1 MDAFKESSSR
11 NWGTRVLFVGGIMTK
26 KVKTIIGILAGVL
39 IAVTIALAIPLGI
52 YVNRYE
58 QKQLKVNGLYEKSY
72 YEAMD
77 SLENVATKLSKVNVV
92 SGTTVKR
99 ELLNDIW
106 KETDIVVS
114 NFSQLGRDSDETEK
128 VVKFIN
134 QLGDYCYYLSG
145 KVSSGEE
152 LTKTEKENIKKFYD
166 LVSKFKT
173 DFSKIGESLEGDKEI
188 NATTLSDLSAFTGTI
203 KNYSSI
209 DYPELIYDGPFSDGL
224 NDREAKFLK
233 GKTIIS
239 ENDAIGKLKTYF
251 KNAKDVKIAGE
262 SKSNIESYVLTFE
275 LNGKQAS
282 AFITKNGGYLANFNT
297 YMENN
302 NPQYDENACIAK
314 GKEFLN
320 TVGYASMECVWVY
333 NNNSSVYLNFAYK
346 DGETVYYPDLIEL
359 KVSADSGE
367 VIGLEAQNYIYN
379 HGERNVELD
388 KSAESAIKINAELAV
403 ENTMYCVIPTEWNE
417 EVFCKEVKGTYENL
431 TYYIYY
437 DLSTGEEIRAMVVI
451 DEDGNKLI

>member
-1 MDAFKESSSR
+1 M
-11 NWGTRVLFVGGIMTK
+11 TR
-26 KVKTIIGILAGVL
+26 KVKTIIGVLAGIL
-39 IAVTIALAIPLGI
+39 IAVTVGLAIPLGV
-52 YVNRYE
+52 YVNRAE
-58 QKQLKVNGLYEKSY
+58 QRQVKVNGLYEKSY

-152 LTKTEKENIKKFYD
+152 LTKTEKDNVKKFYE
-166 LVSKFKT
+166 LVAKFKT
-173 DFSKIGESLEGDKEI
+173 DFAKVGESLEGEKEI
-188 NATTLSDLSAFTGTI
+188 NASTLSDLSAFTNTV
-203 KNYSSI
+203 KSYSSI

-233 GKTIIS
+233 GKTEIN

-251 KNAKDVKIAGE
+251 PKAKDVKTIGE
-262 SKSNIESYVLTFE
+262 AKSSIESYVFSFDID
-275 LNGKQAS
+275 GKMAS
-282 AFITKNGGYLANFNT
+282 AFISKLGGYLVNFNT

-302 NPQYDENACIAK
+302 NPQYDESACVNK

-320 TVGYASMECVWVY
+320 AIGYASMECVWIY
-333 NNNSSVYLNFAYK
+333 NNNSTVYLNFAYK

-367 VIGLEAQNYIYN
+367 VLGLEAQNYIYN
-379 HGERNVELD
+379 HGVRDVELD
-388 KSAESAIKINAELAV
+388 KSAESAIKINAELSV
-403 ENTMYCVIPTEWNE
+403 ESTMYCVIPTEWNE
-417 EVFCKEVKGTYENL
+417 EVFCKEVKGTYENS